1 MLCLSQ
7 TTGYTV
13 LALSCLADVRED
25 RWVLADSISQC
36 TGIPRA
42 YLSKI
47 LHSLR
52 SSGLIHAKRGY
63 RGGFA
68 LSRPAERISVMDVAM
83 AVEGRAWLPKC
94 LLGLSECSDE
104 RACPT
109 HEFWSEQRTQIEKKL
124 SELSLRE
131 VAEYEKK
138 RGSQLLGCSCND
150 EDEPGPR
157 G

>member
-7 TTGYTV
+7 TTGYAV
-13 LALSCLADVRED
+13 LALSCLADVGED
-25 RWVLADSISQC
+25 RWVLSDSISQC

-47 LHSLR
+47 MHSLG

-63 RGGFA
+63 RGGFT

-94 LLGLSECSDE
+94 LLGLNECSDD

-109 HEFWSEQRTQIEKKL
+109 HTFWSEQRTQIEKKL

-138 RGSQLLGCSCND
+138 RGSQLLGCSCD
-150 EDEPGPR
+150 GGDEPGPR